1 MSKDKKKMG
10 RPVIGK
16 PKTTRLGIRVDE
28 DTNDKLDY
36 LANKLNTTKTKIVR
50 RGIDLVIKEL
60 EEKE

>member
-1 MSKDKKKMG
+1 MG

-36 LANKLNTTKTKIVR
+36 LANNFNTTKTKIVR

-60 EEKE
+60 EENL